1 MTVTRMRRR
10 TRKQQ
15 GGNFGPYLLQRK
27 KAAPKRRKTRKRQK
41 GGILPFLIPA
51 LIAAEKA
58 AALGAV
64 GGAAGYGVKKGLS
77 AIKK

>member
-1 MTVTRMRRR
+1 MRVTRRRRR
-10 TRKQQ
+10 TRKQR
-15 GGNFGPYLLQRK
+15 GGNFGPYLLQGK
-27 KAAPKRRKTRKRQK
+27 KATPKRSKTRKGQK

-51 LIAAEKA
+51 LIAAGKA

-64 GGAAGYGVKKGLS
+64 GGAARYGVKKVLS

>member
-1 MTVTRMRRR
+1 MVLTT
-10 TRKQQ
+10 
-15 GGNFGPYLLQRK
+15 
-27 KAAPKRRKTRKRQK
+27 PKRRKTRKGQK

-51 LIAAEKA
+51 VIAAGKA